1 MIRRPPRSTR
11 TDTRF
16 PYSTLFRSRA
26 AAHPAAGVRARSAQP
41 QTAKRHPIARH
52 PQHRPR
58 APQLVERHAAVE
70 DVAADQP
77 ETGFEIIGRQREM
90 ADHRLPEAGCCR
102 FDGIENR
109 RDGGVAMRLPAA
121 RNGGIEMLAEQA
133 CDMLAGRCEA
143 VVDERSEERRV
154 GKGWVSTGRSRGAT
168 DN

>member
-1 MIRRPPRSTR
+1 MRIS
-11 TDTRF
+11 DW
-16 PYSTLFRSRA
+16 SSDVCSSDL
-26 AAHPAAGVRARSAQP
+26 
-41 QTAKRHPIARH
+41 
-52 PQHRPR
+52 RPR

-143 VVDERSEERRV
+143 VVDEARDQRSEEHT
-154 GKGWVSTGRSRGAT
+154 SELQSLMRSSYAVFCLKTKKHTTLQDRK
-168 DN
+168 

>member
-1 MIRRPPRSTR
+1 MRIS
-11 TDTRF
+11 DW
-16 PYSTLFRSRA
+16 SSDVCSSDL
-26 AAHPAAGVRARSAQP
+26 
-41 QTAKRHPIARH
+41 
-52 PQHRPR
+52 RPR

-143 VVDERSEERRV
+143 VVDEARDQHLDDGAAGPAVRPCV
-154 GKGWVSTGRSRGAT
+154 GEDRKSTRLNSRHYCAHRL
-168 DN
+168 